1 MMDIRMKVK
10 AKITGK
16 IFEHNK
22 IYNGKN
28 KIQKEK
34 DGSERKFGGELRE
47 FMYACILMDGKS
59 LYFSVCNLI

>member
-1 MMDIRMKVK
+1 MKKICKEYKDFSNPEANFKVMMDIRMNVK

-34 DGSERKFGGELRE
+34 DGSEE
-47 FMYACILMDGKS
+47 
-59 LYFSVCNLI
+59 NLEEN